1 MSTIDTAFTFTPTAF
16 VKAQL
21 FQEPVYR
28 EDVETWHTLRG
39 HIDEIRRYF
48 REIGQELVFDEGEG
62 YAFIRQSQIEGEE
75 RIPRL
80 VQRRALSY
88 PATMLLVALREE
100 FFRFDASPGDSTRL
114 VKTRIELHN
123 LVADLFPETTNSTRA
138 ADRLDT
144 AIKSLVELGFIR
156 PMRANE
162 HDAFE
167 IMRIVK
173 ARLDPEDLKSIKQRL
188 LTHAQTNTPAA
199 GQSGQ

>member
-1 MSTIDTAFTFTPTAF
+1 MNPPDTAFPPTAF

-21 FQEPVYR
+21 FREPLYR
-28 EDVETWHTLRG
+28 EDTESWLTLRG

-48 REIGQELVFDEGEG
+48 RDIGQELVFDEGEG
-62 YAFIRQSQIEGEE
+62 YAFIRQLEIEGEE

-114 VKTRIELHN
+114 VKTRNELHN
-123 LVADLFPETTNSTRA
+123 LVADLFPETTNDTRT
-138 ADRLDT
+138 ADRIDT
-144 AIKSLVELGFIR
+144 AIKSLAELGFMR
-156 PMRANE
+156 PMRTDE

-167 IMRIVK
+167 IMRIIK
-173 ARLDPEDLKSIKQRL
+173 ARLGPAELTTIKQRL
-188 LTHAQTNTPAA
+188 IAHVQPDTP
-199 GQSGQ
+199 STDPVE